1 VTSQPEPSP
10 GEGRSAV
17 QILRP
22 VRDLA
27 AYALVATPAVL
38 LLVAVIRLIPG
49 GVGEQFAS
57 RTQDSFFNFVNVP
70 VIAFPL
76 GAVLLSV
83 LIRPQHPKANLIVL
97 VATVE
102 YAAAAFF
109 GVIFGILIGLVQI
122 ATFSVRTAFE
132 ELLVRLSWLAVF
144 AVAAFAVYQLWRNL
158 FHTPKPKAQPGM
170 YGQPQHGQPQ
180 HGQPQHGQPQH
191 GQPQHGQPQHGQ
203 PQYGQPGAYPGQ
215 PGYGQ
220 PGEPGGQPGQPGQP
234 GAAGQWG
241 QQPGYPQPG
250 AQPGG
255 YGQPAYGQPAAQ
267 PAWGE
272 PPQSAPPAQP
282 AWGAAPPSASP
293 AQPAWG
299 APPQSAPPAPAA
311 QPAWGEQPGGSPTW
325 AQPASAQPTSGP
337 PASAPPRYG
346 TLPPGDFAEPTQA
359 VPHYPTPPPTEADD
373 RTQVVKDERPGFG
386 PADGGSSRP

>member
-1 VTSQPEPSP
+1 MTSQPEPSP

-27 AYALVATPAVL
+27 AYALVATSAVL

-83 LIRPQHPKANLIVL
+83 LIKPEHPKAKLIVL

-170 YGQPQHGQPQ
+170 YGQPQYGQSQYGQPEYGQSQYGQPEYGQPQYGQPQYGQPQYGQPQHGQSQHGQPEYAQPEYGQPQ
-180 HGQPQHGQPQH
+180 HGQPE
-191 GQPQHGQPQHGQ
+191 
-203 PQYGQPGAYPGQ
+203 Y
-215 PGYGQ
+215 
-220 PGEPGGQPGQPGQP
+220 GQPGQP

-241 QQPGYPQPG
+241 QPPGFFQPGP
-250 AQPGG
+250 QPGG
-255 YGQPAYGQPAAQ
+255 YGQPAAQ
-267 PAWGE
+267 PVWGA
-272 PPQSAPPAQP
+272 PPQSAP
-282 AWGAAPPSASP
+282 P

-299 APPQSAPPAPAA
+299 APPQSAPPAPSG
-311 QPAWGEQPGGSPTW
+311 WGEQPGGCPAWAPAASAPPAS
-325 AQPASAQPTSGP
+325 AQPASAPPSYGP
-337 PASAPPRYG
+337 PPS
-346 TLPPGDFAEPTQA
+346 GDFAEPTQA
-359 VPHYPTPPPTEADD
+359 VPRYPTPPPTEADD
-373 RTQVVKDERPGFG
+373 RTQVVSDERPGFG
-386 PADGGSSRP
+386 PADGSSSRH

>member
-1 VTSQPEPSP
+1 MTSQPEPSP

-203 PQYGQPGAYPGQ
+203 PQHGQPQYGQPGAYPG
-215 PGYGQ
+215 
-220 PGEPGGQPGQPGQP
+220 
-234 GAAGQWG
+234 
-241 QQPGYPQPG
+241 QPGYPQPG

-272 PPQSAPPAQP
+272 PPQSAPPA
-282 AWGAAPPSASP
+282 
-293 AQPAWG
+293 
-299 APPQSAPPAPAA
+299 PAA

-337 PASAPPRYG
+337 AASAPPRYG